1 MADASDVL
9 IELWKEQREQARQTE
24 TQRATLTNI
33 VILVVAAGLG
43 FVAQKGLDPSALA
56 VTIPIA
62 LLGAY
67 GAIACM
73 KFRERS
79 ALHGLQALHLRV
91 KLGNLHPGLE
101 IEPGWADTYRTQEA
115 RYPRLNKIRLYALW
129 VSLHIGITT
138 VGCVLTLL
146 ALL

>member
-9 IELWKEQREQARQTE
+9 IELWKEQREQGRQTE

-43 FVAQKGLDPSALA
+43 FVAQKGLGPSMLA
-56 VTIPIA
+56 VTVPIT

-73 KFRERS
+73 KFHERS
-79 ALHGLQALHLRV
+79 DLHGLQALHLRV
-91 KLGNLHPGLE
+91 KLGNLHPELE
-101 IEPGWADTYRTQEA
+101 IESGWAETYRAQQA
-115 RYPRLNKIRLYALW
+115 RYPKLHRLRLYGLW
-129 VSLHIGITT
+129 VALHVGITA
-138 VGCVLTLL
+138 GGFMLTLV
-146 ALL
+146 ALR